1 LITREYKG
9 RLLVDSWHTQ
19 VRVWDRWIMATR
31 VFTLAE
37 AALGELL
44 NHEFEPAFPKL
55 DRTGLKLRKSIALNV
70 LRFSG

>member
-1 LITREYKG
+1 
-9 RLLVDSWHTQ
+9 
-19 VRVWDRWIMATR
+19 MATR